1 MRKWLFLLILIPV
14 FGLSQHNLTVTV
26 EGVKSSVGNI
36 SIGLYNKVEGFL
48 TPEEGF
54 LGISVKA
61 IKGTT
66 TALIENLPYGSYAIA
81 VFHDE
86 NGNQG
91 HGYEFFRDSQGSPG
105 IFKRKAKN
113 LWPSEFWRMCLPVQ
127 RGYGR
132 SKSRLN
138 NNIRQQINLFH
149 RIKIQH
155 PFCPKWPYLV
165 LITFAANFPVWYFWL
180 R

>member
-1 MRKWLFLLILIPV
+1 MRKWLFLLIMMPV
-14 FGLSQHNLTVTV
+14 YGLSQHNLTVTV
-26 EGVKSSVGNI
+26 EGVKSSEGNI

-86 NGNQG
+86 NGNKVMDTN
-91 HGYEFFRDSQGSPG
+91 FFG
-105 IFKRKAKN
+105 IPKEALGFSKGKLKTFGP
-113 LWPSEFWRMCLPVQ
+113 PSFGECVFPFNGNM
-127 RGYGR
+127 
-132 SKSRLN
+132 
-138 NNIRQQINLFH
+138 QIKVP
-149 RIKIQH
+149 IK
-155 PFCPKWPYLV
+155 
-165 LITFAANFPVWYFWL
+165 
-180 R
+180 